1 MAHHEEAGTR
11 ISISPESNP
20 VTVYFNDVVIAS
32 TNEALQLDETG
43 HAPVYYIPRDRVEM
57 AYLVATE
64 KRTTC
69 PHKGEA
75 RYWTISAM
83 GRAGE
88 NGVWSYE
95 TPHEGVAQIAG
106 YLAFDRDAVRIEVD
120 APPTSQSW

>member
-1 MAHHEEAGTR
+1 MRLQESYFDFTGKHLIIFWASSADTAGDTTAKAWKAPLALR
-11 ISISPESNP
+11 AIGAENYPLDRSR
-20 VTVYFNDVVIAS
+20 AS
-32 TNEALQLDETG
+32 L
-43 HAPVYYIPRDRVEM
+43 IRR
-57 AYLVATE
+57 